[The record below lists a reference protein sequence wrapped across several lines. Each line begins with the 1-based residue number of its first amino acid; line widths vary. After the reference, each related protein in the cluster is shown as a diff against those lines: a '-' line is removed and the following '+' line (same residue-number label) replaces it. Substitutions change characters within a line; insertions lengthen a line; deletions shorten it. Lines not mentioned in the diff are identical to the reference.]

1 MPTTLQT
8 VSDPRQN
15 QLLASLSEADWA
27 RWQPHL
33 EWVDLPL
40 GKVLCRLG
48 STPGYVVFPTT
59 AIVSLMYMAEDG
71 DSSEV
76 AVVGLDGMV
85 GLSLFMGSEV
95 SPHEAVVQSAGQGY
109 RLSAHRVNA
118 EAEAGGPVMRML
130 LRYTQALLAQVTQ
143 TAAYIRHHSIDQ
155 QFCRRLLQGLDRLP
169 TNKMAMTQEL
179 AANLLGVRREGVTAA
194 ARKLQLAGVITYR
207 RGHIEVLS
215 RPRLEQG
222 ACELDGVSK
231 SSRVRE
237 TLTLAA

>member
-1 MPTTLQT
+1 MPTPLQP

-15 QLLASLSEADWA
+15 QLLASLSDADWK
-27 RWQPHL
+27 RWQPYL

-40 GKVLCRLG
+40 GKVLCRSG
-48 STPGYVVFPTT
+48 STPSYVVFPPT
-59 AIVSLMYMAEDG
+59 AIVSLMYLTEDG
-71 DSSEV
+71 ASSEV
-76 AVVGLDGMV
+76 AVVGLDGVV
-85 GLSLFMGSEV
+85 GLSLFMGGDV

-130 LRYTQALLAQVTQ
+130 LRYTQALIAQVTQ

-194 ARKLQLAGVITYR
+194 ARKLQLAGVIAYR
-207 RGHIEVLS
+207 RGHIEVLN
-215 RPRLEQG
+215 RRRLEQG
-222 ACELDGVSK
+222 ACAFDGVSK
-231 SSRVRE
+231 APLPRNI
-237 TLTLAA
+237 LTMAA

>member
-1 MPTTLQT
+1 MPTPLQP

-15 QLLASLSEADWA
+15 QLLASLSDADWK
-27 RWQPHL
+27 RWQPYL

-40 GKVLCRLG
+40 GKVLCRSG
-48 STPGYVVFPTT
+48 STPSYVVFPTT
-59 AIVSLMYMAEDG
+59 AIVSLMYLTEDG
-71 DSSEV
+71 ASSEV
-76 AVVGLDGMV
+76 AVVGLDGVV
-85 GLSLFMGSEV
+85 GLSLFMGGDV

-130 LRYTQALLAQVTQ
+130 LRYTQALIAQVTQ

-194 ARKLQLAGVITYR
+194 ARKLQLAGVIAYR
-207 RGHIEVLS
+207 RGHIEVLN
-215 RPRLEQG
+215 RRRLEQG
-222 ACELDGVSK
+222 ACAFDGVSK
-231 SSRVRE
+231 APLPRNI
-237 TLTLAA
+237 LTMAA

>member
-1 MPTTLQT
+1 MPTALQT

-15 QLLASLSEADWA
+15 QLLASLSDADWK
-27 RWQPHL
+27 RWQPYL

-40 GKVLCRLG
+40 GKVLCRSG

-59 AIVSLMYMAEDG
+59 AIVSLMYLAEDG
-71 DSSEV
+71 ASSEV
-76 AVVGLDGMV
+76 AVVGLDGVV
-85 GLSLFMGSEV
+85 GLSLFMGGEV

-109 RLSAHRVNA
+109 RLSAQRVNA
-118 EAEAGGPVMRML
+118 EAESGGPVMRML
-130 LRYTQALLAQVTQ
+130 LRYTQALMTQVTQ

-169 TNKMAMTQEL
+169 GNKMAMTQEL

-194 ARKLQLAGVITYR
+194 ARKLQQAGVISYR

-222 ACELDGVSK
+222 ACEFYGSSK
-231 SSRVRE
+231 LRPRE
-237 TLTLAA
+237 LLTMAA